1 MKKVCIIFAIVIV
14 FVIVA
19 FMSIDHKEK
28 DKIEYKVS
36 SKILDK
42 QKDID
47 ILINEYSNSDKYT
60 FENPKIIVN
69 PYDTI
74 NTSSLIIFNTRKET
88 SIKIVI
94 NGKDVG
100 KTAKEKKHI
109 IAIMNLKSNYDNKVK
124 LITDDLASNELV
136 VNIPDNDLLNNEFK
150 LLGAIDNNYLLVND
164 KYNNKYKIDY
174 LGRVIEYYGLN
185 DSIGYNDKYFK
196 SSFYNNISFDDIK
209 KSCDGFSVD
218 EVISTNDIKDELE
231 KASLTKDYNIDG
243 LNFII
248 YYPGKDIKVLLVD
261 GDKTYV
267 LPYDKSA
274 YLGFL
279 DKKYELYTIIDGKY
293 YNLDLIVY

>member
-1 MKKVCIIFAIVIV
+1 MKKVCIIFVIVIV

-88 SIKIVI
+88 IINIVI
-94 NGKDVG
+94 NGKEVG

-109 IAIMNLKSNYDNKVK
+109 IPIMNLKSNFDNKVK
-124 LITDDLASNELV
+124 LITDELASNELV

-196 SSFYNNISFDDIK
+196 
-209 KSCDGFSVD
+209 
-218 EVISTNDIKDELE
+218 
-231 KASLTKDYNIDG
+231 
-243 LNFII
+243 
-248 YYPGKDIKVLLVD
+248 
-261 GDKTYV
+261 
-267 LPYDKSA
+267 
-274 YLGFL
+274 
-279 DKKYELYTIIDGKY
+279 
-293 YNLDLIVY
+293 